1 MRQCYVL
8 NYTVVMLARMHQ
20 LPDDQRQPWS
30 HLLRCFVQ
38 VSNAMLRLAILNA
51 SILDFVA
58 ISIQIVV
65 MVLMKKVV
73 VMQQALRINGA
84 VKTDNRFPQITSVME
99 FEIVRMIVMNKIV
112 QLNHLVHLIN
122 IRVLTALVGNHATG

>member
-1 MRQCYVL
+1 
-8 NYTVVMLARMHQ
+8 
-20 LPDDQRQPWS
+20 
-30 HLLRCFVQ
+30 
-38 VSNAMLRLAILNA
+38 MLRLAILNA

-73 VMQQALRINGA
+73 AMQQALRINGA
-84 VKTDNRFPQITSVME
+84 VKTDNRFPPITRVMG
-99 FEIVRMIVMNKIV
+99 FEIVKMVAMNKIV